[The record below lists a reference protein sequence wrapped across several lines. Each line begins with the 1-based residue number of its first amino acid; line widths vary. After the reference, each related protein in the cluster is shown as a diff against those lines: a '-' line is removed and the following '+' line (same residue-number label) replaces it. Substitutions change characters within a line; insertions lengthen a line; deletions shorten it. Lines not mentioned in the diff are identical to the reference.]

1 MERGIKQWVVQLGL
15 RSYLNLLV
23 LCVVAYYLVSQIII
37 NWSQLRHY
45 DYHQDPVYA
54 FLSFVCLLIYFGVVA
69 WTWKAILS
77 AFHEKVTLRQAFR
90 IISLSQ
96 LEKYIPGGFWSLVGQ
111 VHLGGRIGVSKTAV
125 LGSSLLHLLFTLLTG
140 LEIFLLWRSFSAIG
154 EARWT
159 LVGLLIL
166 VMVFSMTPFC
176 LKWLFNWF
184 LKFLSGKDL
193 LDPVPRWTFAK
204 TMRFHLV
211 FICCWLWLG
220 LSLWLFINSLTPLPA
235 RLYLAAIAAFAI
247 SWGMGV
253 LNFIAPAGIGT
264 REAGLVFFL
273 KDFLPSSEAL
283 VVALGA
289 RLWVTFAELACA
301 AAAWKADGL
310 ARKKSSPP

>member
-23 LCVVAYYLVSQIII
+23 LCVVAYYLVSQIVI

-69 WTWKAILS
+69 WTWNDILS
-77 AFHEKVTLRQAFR
+77 AFQGKISLWQAFR

-96 LEKYIPGGFWSLVGQ
+96 LEKYIPGGFWSLVEQ
-111 VHLGGRIGVSKTAV
+111 VHLGSRIGVSKDA
-125 LGSSLLHLLFTLLTG
+125 LLRSSILHLLFTLLTG
-140 LEIFLLWRSFSAIG
+140 LEIFLYWASFSVSEG
-154 EARWT
+154 GRWIFA
-159 LVGLLIL
+159 GLLGL
-166 VMVFSMTPFC
+166 VMLFSLTPFC
-176 LKWLFNWF
+176 LNWLFDCF
-184 LKFLSGKDL
+184 LKFLLGRDILNSS
-193 LDPVPRWTFAK
+193 PHWNFSK
-204 TMRFHLV
+204 TIRLHLI

-220 LSLWLFINSLTPLPA
+220 LAVWLFINSLIPLST
-235 RLYLAAIAAFAI
+235 RLYLDALSAFSI
-247 SWGMGV
+247 SWCMGV
-253 LNFIAPAGIGT
+253 LNFITPAGMGT
-264 REAGLVFFL
+264 REAGFVFFL